1 MAKKKTNRT
10 LIKLK
15 STESPE
21 VYWTVKNKSNTT
33 ERLELKKFDKKLRK
47 HVFFKEAK

>member
-1 MAKKKTNRT
+1 MAKKKSNRA

-21 VYWTVKNKSNTT
+21 VYWTVKNKTNTT
-33 ERLELKKFDKKLRK
+33 DRLSLKKFDKKVRK
-47 HVFFKEAK
+47 HVLFKEAK

>member
-1 MAKKKTNRT
+1 MAKKKSNRM

-33 ERLELKKFDKKLRK
+33 DRLSLKKFDKRIRK
-47 HVFFKEAK
+47 HVVFKEAK